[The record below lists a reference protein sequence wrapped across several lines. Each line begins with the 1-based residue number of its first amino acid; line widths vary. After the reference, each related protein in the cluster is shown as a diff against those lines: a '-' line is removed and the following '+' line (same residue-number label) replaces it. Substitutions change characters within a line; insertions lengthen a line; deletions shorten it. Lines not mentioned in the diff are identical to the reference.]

1 VSIDRRLRAGFERSA
16 PAIAPNGHTAFERV
30 RVRARRTI
38 VIRRVTSISI
48 AALVVG
54 VAVFAG
60 PTLLYGFREPDGR
73 QLLQQPTPSVPAV
86 GGSAIAGSFTT
97 TLGDEDPAVQSNQM
111 AGEWTVTFR
120 SDGVL
125 EVSPPDSFQQSHAGY
140 SFEVS
145 GDVFRTDLFRT
156 DVCNDQLPGRYRWQ
170 RNGERLTFEAVDET
184 CPAREA
190 LFTGDLWDMSAPPT

>member
-1 VSIDRRLRAGFERSA
+1 MSIDRRLRAGFERSA
-16 PAIAPNGHTAFERV
+16 PAIAPNEHTAFERV
-30 RVRARRTI
+30 RVRARRTV

-48 AALVVG
+48 AALAVG

-60 PTLLYGFREPDGR
+60 PTLLDGIREPDRR
-73 QLLQQPTPSVPAV
+73 QPLQQPTPSVPAV
-86 GGSAIAGSFTT
+86 GGSAIAGTFTT
-97 TLGDEDPAVQSNQM
+97 ALGDEDPAVRSNEM

-125 EVSPPDSFQQSHAGY
+125 EVSPPDSFELSHAGY

-145 GDVFRTDLFRT
+145 GEVFRTDLFRT

-170 RNGERLTFEAVDET
+170 RSGELLTFEAVEET

-190 LFTGDLWDMSAPPT
+190 LFTEGPWHMSAPPR